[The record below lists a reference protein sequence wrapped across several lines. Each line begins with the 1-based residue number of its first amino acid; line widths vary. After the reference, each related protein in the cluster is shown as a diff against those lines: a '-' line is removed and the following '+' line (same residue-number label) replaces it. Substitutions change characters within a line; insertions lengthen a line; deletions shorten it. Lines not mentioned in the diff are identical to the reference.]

1 MLQAEIKYFLKY
13 YKISDFTDKS
23 IETFRIRLNE
33 FKAFL
38 KNTKVSSLR
47 DISYQHLRGFVA
59 EFKNPS
65 VHIKKARV
73 WTLHQFFHFLKL
85 NGWVDD
91 NIALAIPYPKIEKTI
106 PHFLTI
112 EENNRILGYFH
123 EKATDFR
130 GLRNLVIIMM
140 LGFLGLRLSVILSLN
155 IDDVDIETGLIWF
168 SDKGRQERMLIMPEV
183 LCLVLSQY
191 LDLHDKE
198 QIPLFLSKRN
208 KRISQRTLQKIF
220 QEAMNALGI
229 EKHLHAH
236 LFRHTAATHLNRV
249 SDLVIT
255 QHVLGHARQNN
266 TEKYAHLNPDIYVE
280 YMKRHP
286 LMKGE

>member
-140 LGFLGLRLSVILSLN
+140 LGFLGLRLSVVLSLN

-168 SDKGRQERMLIMPEV
+168 SDKSTV
-183 LCLVLSQY
+183 
-191 LDLHDKE
+191 
-198 QIPLFLSKRN
+198 
-208 KRISQRTLQKIF
+208 
-220 QEAMNALGI
+220 
-229 EKHLHAH
+229 
-236 LFRHTAATHLNRV
+236 
-249 SDLVIT
+249 
-255 QHVLGHARQNN
+255 
-266 TEKYAHLNPDIYVE
+266 
-280 YMKRHP
+280 
-286 LMKGE
+286 